1 MLIYVYL
8 YVSLLL
14 GLIMYKRV
22 NEKVGQM
29 ILVLLAFFVVCLPAF
44 RCADSSADTQN
55 YIDHFLYPDRGYNG
69 EETEP
74 LYDVY
79 VRIVGY
85 LFHNWKFF
93 ITISTLSAIIPLFFL
108 VYKESLNKCLSLYLF
123 VTFGPI
129 IFFYLMYFGNIRQT
143 LSLGFLSLALYFL
156 SSRGLKDN
164 FKVSI
169 INYLIASFIHYS
181 SFIAISYY
189 IVDRIR
195 LTKKQLIY
203 IVLIALFLSQSNI
216 LSYFSFLKTDD
227 IFYFNT
233 DNLGATGT
241 TFTLLFPL
249 IISVYMVF
257 SSSIERFNDDLWMKL
272 FFFQGLLLFL
282 FSGSIANNIDR
293 FVLAFFPAA
302 LIAIPNYFAEHNQL
316 KDKFFFMV
324 IIGFY
329 GYRFFTVLKIQ
340 LLQNIEVGST
350 LIPYMSYFE

>member
-1 MLIYVYL
+1 
-8 YVSLLL
+8 
-14 GLIMYKRV
+14 MYKKV
-22 NEKVGQM
+22 NVKVGQM
-29 ILVLLAFFVVCLPAF
+29 ILVLLAVFVVYLPAF

-55 YIDHFLYPDRGYNG
+55 YIYHFLYPDRGYNG

-164 FKVSI
+164 YLKVSI

-195 LTKKQLIY
+195 LTKKQLICM
-203 IVLIALFLSQSNI
+203 VLIAFILSQFNVISY
-216 LSYFSFLKTDD
+216 LSIVKSDEV
-227 IFYFNT
+227 FYFNT
-233 DNLGATGT
+233 ENLDATGKSL
-241 TFTLLFPL
+241 TLLFPL
-249 IISVYMVF
+249 VISIYMLS
-257 SSSIERFNDDLWMKL
+257 SSSIENFNDNIWMKL
-272 FFFQGLLLFL
+272 FFLQGLLLL
-282 FSGSIANNIDR
+282 MFSGSIANNIDR
-293 FVLAFFPAA
+293 FVLAFFPSA
-302 LIAIPNYFAEHNQL
+302 LIAIPNYFTEHNQL
-316 KDKFFFMV
+316 KDKLFLML

-329 GYRFFTVLKIQ
+329 GYRFFTVLKMQ
-340 LLQNIEVGST
+340 LLQYFEVGST
-350 LIPYMSYFE
+350 LIPYVSYFE